1 MTKYIKFI
9 MSSGDEISV
18 PMDQADKI
26 LNSESQLV
34 RINAPD
40 GLWTGQFVNKA
51 HIVSTDLDKDRMR
64 SEAENER
71 MRIIKIEA
79 PPMTDEQRQAN
90 LKKLADIK
98 KDLIIKKVI
107 KK

>member
-1 MTKYIKFI
+1 MKYVKFTLSKGDPI
-9 MSSGDEISV
+9 TLPIEIAERLINSDGQLMKIPETDGSWSGKLI
-18 PMDQADKI
+18 
-26 LNSESQLV
+26 
-34 RINAPD
+34 
-40 GLWTGQFVNKA
+40 NKA

-71 MRIIKIEA
+71 MRIVKLEA
-79 PPMTDEQRQAN
+79 PAMTDEQRQRN

-98 KDLIIKKVI
+98 KDLINKKVI

>member
-1 MTKYIKFI
+1 MKWIKFTLSKGDPI
-9 MSSGDEISV
+9 TLPIDVAERLINSDGQLMKIPDADGSWSGKLI
-18 PMDQADKI
+18 
-26 LNSESQLV
+26 
-34 RINAPD
+34 
-40 GLWTGQFVNKA
+40 NKA
-51 HIVSTDLDKDRMR
+51 HIVATDLDKDRMR

-71 MRIIKIEA
+71 MRITKLEA
-79 PPMTDEQRQAN
+79 PAMTDEQRQAN